1 MPKRI
6 DLIGQRFG
14 RLVVVREAEERKNGH
29 IHWICQCDCGNITS
43 PINATCLRSGST
55 KSCGCIHAEA
65 LLRVNH
71 NKVTHGKTKTRIYNI
86 WSGMKKRCNN
96 PAHKSFKDY
105 GGRGITVCDE
115 WANSFQAFHD
125 WAMSHGY
132 ADSLTIDRIDN
143 DKGYSPDNCRWAT
156 KTEQAN
162 NRRTTNA
169 KHQKGEI
176 PMSKREKL
184 FNFISSLTNEEAE
197 IIAAFLR
204 NNQGKPV
211 CGGKETK

>member
-43 PINATCLRSGST
+43 PINATSLRSGLT
-55 KSCGCIHAEA
+55 KSCGCIHTEA
-65 LLRVNH
+65 VLRVNH
-71 NKVTHGKTKTRIYNI
+71 DKVAHGKTKTRIYNI
-86 WSGMKKRCNN
+86 WLGMRKRCNS
-96 PAHKSFKDY
+96 PTHKSFKDY
-105 GGRGITVCDE
+105 GGRGITACDE

-125 WAMSHGY
+125 WAITHGY
-132 ADSLTIDRIDN
+132 ADNLTIDRIDN

-156 KTEQAN
+156 KKEQAN

-169 KHQKGEI
+169 KHTTERRN
-176 PMSKREKL
+176 S
-184 FNFISSLTNEEAE
+184 NE
-197 IIAAFLR
+197 
-204 NNQGKPV
+204 
-211 CGGKETK
+211 